1 MTLALSNT
9 GVIKLIVPADGIV
22 HIRDDKGQPFV
33 LAHRF
38 EAHAFGLPYEG
49 MRIWFNSDQNSVVS
63 DFVIETPIFS
73 AHRIGQN
80 GPQ

>member
-1 MTLALSNT
+1 MALALSKR
-9 GVIKLIVPADGIV
+9 GVIQLIVPADGIV
-22 HIRDDKGQPFV
+22 HIKGDDNQLFV

-38 EAHAFGLPYEG
+38 EAHALGLPFEK
-49 MRIWFNSDQNSVVS
+49 MPIWFNSKDNVVS

-73 AHRIGQN
+73 AQRIGQN